1 MLLEE
6 FDFIISYILIAKHLV
21 LWFKDITFKV
31 NKTFVLFGKEKTL
44 EIIQFHEKYYI
55 INFWFTEDSPYF
67 PKLFWGVLE
76 YIST

>member
-31 NKTFVLFGKEKTL
+31 KTFVLFGKEKTL
-44 EIIQFHEKYYI
+44 EIIQFDEKY
-55 INFWFTEDSPYF
+55 S
-67 PKLFWGVLE
+67 
-76 YIST
+76 S